1 MELPA
6 NRFKAALKAG
16 KRQIGLWSA
25 ISSALV
31 AEAISRSGFDWIVL
45 DMEHGPNEVPGLIG
59 QMQAMQGGTATAVV
73 RPPWNDFVAIKRILD
88 AGAQSLVVPYV
99 QNRGEAQAAVRAVR
113 YPPAGVRGVAVSS
126 RATGFGRIK
135 DYARR
140 AADEICL
147 IVQVETSDA
156 MARLDEIAGV
166 DGVDG
171 VFIGPSDLAASM
183 GELGNPNAPKV
194 QEAIRAAAERL
205 QAIGKPA
212 GILSGNDDDI
222 RRYAAWGYQFIAVGT
237 DMAMLARSADA
248 LAAKY
253 RSL

>member
-25 ISSALV
+25 ISSNLV

-45 DMEHGPNEVPGLIG
+45 DMEHGPNEVPDLIA
-59 QMQAMQGGTATAVV
+59 QMQAMQGGTATPVV
-73 RPPWNDFVAIKRILD
+73 RPPWNDFVAIKRVLD
-88 AGAQSLVVPYV
+88 AGAQTLVVPYV
-99 QNRGEAQAAVRAVR
+99 QNRAEAEAAVRAIR
-113 YPPAGVRGVAVSS
+113 YPPDGIRGVAVTS

-135 DYARR
+135 EYARR
-140 AADEICL
+140 AIDELCL
-147 IVQVETSDA
+147 ILQVETAEA
-156 MARLDEIAGV
+156 MERLEEIAGV

-171 VFIGPSDLAASM
+171 VFIGPSDLAASL
-183 GELGNPNAPKV
+183 GELGNPNAQKV
-194 QEAIRAAAERL
+194 QDAIRSAAERL
-205 QAIGKPA
+205 RAIGKPA

-222 RRYAAWGYQFIAVGT
+222 QRYAGWGYQFIAVGA
-237 DMAMLARSADA
+237 DMGILARGADA